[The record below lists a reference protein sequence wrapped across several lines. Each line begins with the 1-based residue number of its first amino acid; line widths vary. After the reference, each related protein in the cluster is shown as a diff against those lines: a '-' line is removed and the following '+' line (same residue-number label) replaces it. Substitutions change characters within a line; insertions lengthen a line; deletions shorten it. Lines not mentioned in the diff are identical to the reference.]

1 MISKYSTPVSIIINN
16 YNYERFL
23 AKAINSA
30 LEQTY
35 PYLEVV
41 VVDDGSTDGS
51 RDIISGFG
59 NRIVPVLKSNG
70 GQASCFNEGFKA
82 SKGEIV
88 LFLDADDIFYPEKVE
103 KIVTLFH
110 VHKLIGSSAIFF
122 NSLEAVD
129 ENSAFIESITTST
142 VYPDWS
148 ALAKIRGD
156 EFTGGEH
163 YFFNGEMHQVCTPD
177 QVYAFASKYRHIP
190 YIGMPASNISMSRV
204 LASKIF
210 PIPVTNFKTSADC
223 FVAKAASLLG
233 SVYSTDLPLTQYR
246 IHSKNGWFDKKETQ
260 ELEEA
265 VFVIPDD
272 YLNRKL
278 EESGRKPVFCFLK
291 SMGASGYYRRWF
303 GYSAADDLI
312 RLSFYV
318 ILFRLDFETLNFFF
332 ETITKGI
339 YYKIKGL
346 YHKNKPFQESVKS

>member
-1 MISKYSTPVSIIINN
+1 MISTYSTPVSIIINN

-23 AKAINSA
+23 KEAIDSA

-51 RDIISGFG
+51 RDIISAFG

-88 LFLDADDIFYPEKVE
+88 FFLDADDVFDREKVE
-103 KIVTLFH
+103 TIVTLFH
-110 VHKLIGSSAIFF
+110 ENKLIGSPIIFF

-129 ENSAFIESITTST
+129 ENGTLIESITTST

-148 ALAKIRGD
+148 ALAKIRG
-156 EFTGGEH
+156 EHFIGGEH
-163 YFFNGEMHQVCTPD
+163 YFFNGRVHEVCTPD
-177 QVYAFASKYRHIP
+177 LVYKFASKYRHIP
-190 YIGMPASNISMSRV
+190 YIGMPASNICMSRV

-210 PIPVTNFKTSADC
+210 PIPITNFKTSADC

-233 SVYSTDLPLTQYR
+233 SVYSTNLHLTQYR
-246 IHSKNGWFDKKETQ
+246 IHSKNAWFNKKETR

-265 VFVIPDD
+265 VLVIPDD
-272 YLNRKL
+272 YLNEKL
-278 EESGRKPVFCFLK
+278 KESGREPVFCFLK
-291 SMGASGYYRRWF
+291 SMRASDFYRRWF
-303 GYSAADDLI
+303 GYDAADDLI
-312 RLSFYV
+312 KLSFYV
-318 ILFRLDFETLNFFF
+318 ISFRLDFETLGFFF
-332 ETITKGI
+332 ATFARGVYRKVRGA
-339 YYKIKGL
+339 YG
-346 YHKNKPFQESVKS
+346 KNKLFQKRVGN

>member
-1 MISKYSTPVSIIINN
+1 MESKPIVSIIINN
-16 YNYERFL
+16 YNYDRFL
-23 AKAINSA
+23 AEAIDSA
-30 LEQTY
+30 LNQTY
-35 PYLEVV
+35 PHVEII
-41 VVDDGSTDGS
+41 VVDDGSTDNS
-51 RDIISGFG
+51 RNIIADYG

-70 GQASCFNEGFKA
+70 GQASSFNEGFKA
-82 SKGEIV
+82 SQGEIIC
-88 LFLDADDIFYPEKVE
+88 LLDSDDIFHREKVE

-110 VHKLIGSSAIFF
+110 DSNLIGAAVILF

-129 ENSAFIESITTST
+129 ENGDFIDSITTNT

-177 QVYAFASKYRHIP
+177 QVYKFASKYRHIP
-190 YIGMPASNISMSRV
+190 YIGMPASNISMSRI

-210 PIPVTNFKTSADC
+210 PIPITNFNTSADC

-233 SVYSTDLPLTQYR
+233 SVYSTNLHLTQYR
-246 IHSKNGWFDKKETQ
+246 IHSKNAWFNKKETQ

-272 YLNRKL
+272 YLNQKL
-278 EESGRKPVFCFLK
+278 EESGRKAVFCFLK

-303 GYSAADDLI
+303 GYDSADYLI

-318 ILFRLDFETLNFFF
+318 ILFRLDFETLSFFF
-332 ETITKGI
+332 ETIAKGVS
-339 YYKIKGL
+339 YKIKGF
-346 YHKNKPFQESVKS
+346 YYKNKLFQKRAGS